1 MRRYLVLVLTVGVLL
16 LAFAAPV
23 AAHNLVVDPNGQV
36 ETKEL
41 WVGGPVVPGI
51 GQGLFPAFPSG
62 LQPAGH
68 REGLPHACNAT
79 RSNPSAVTF
88 IAPPPLPFDPDHCQH
103 GVQH

>member
-23 AAHNLVVDPNGQV
+23 AAHNLVVDPSGQA
-36 ETKEL
+36 ETKAL
-41 WVGGPVVPGI
+41 WVGGPVVPGQ
-51 GQGLFPAFPSG
+51 GQGLFGGPFG

-79 RSNPSAVTF
+79 GSSPSAVTF
-88 IAPPPLPFDPDHCQH
+88 IAPPPGIPGDDSCQH